1 MKYYILLFYISYK
14 KKLYIYIYIYNPKN
28 KFLTSPL
35 HLKHLSV
42 SVIITMRDVDGA
54 SKDSISKL
62 IIA

>member
-14 KKLYIYIYIYNPKN
+14 KKIIYIYIYNPKN